1 MTKRGF
7 AAMVF
12 GRQNGR
18 LDPIVTKLDTLMG
31 NMVPHHVPNF
41 CQKRPP
47 DGGEIED
54 ARYFWVRHSAH
65 MPEPNRLGAKC
76 SYLVER

>member
-1 MTKRGF
+1 
-7 AAMVF
+7 MVF

-47 DGGEIED
+47 DGREIGD
-54 ARYFWVRHSAH
+54 ALLFNVRLVPGV
-65 MPEPNRLGAKC
+65 PEPKYSLPRLQ
-76 SYLVER
+76 